1 MKSVTLAKDECV
13 KRLPTATAKAGAPA
27 AYNRDIQLPK
37 LLPLWPHEIE
47 DRSAEARLKIAG
59 KLRHALRAER
69 RRGRAGLWTY
79 DLNRHIALLEALAGE
94 MRLSGGG
101 GHHDDSA

>member
-1 MKSVTLAKDECV
+1 MKTITLSKDERL
-13 KRLPTATAKAGAPA
+13 KRQVAQPSKARPVI
-27 AYNRDIQLPK
+27 AYNRDVQLAK

-47 DRSAEARLKIAG
+47 DRSSGARLKITG
-59 KLRHALRAER
+59 KLRQALRAER

-94 MRLSGGG
+94 MRLSSGAE
-101 GHHDDSA
+101 HQDDSA